1 MKYRLNARKKSILK
15 SMPSWY
21 KNNANT
27 INNVDTAM
35 QFVTMNEHVS
45 GLNKAT
51 EDSILAELMLE
62 RNREILN
69 SFHGIDNGRITPTE
83 EVERENI
90 IELGKTKPYK
100 KSKKLRLTALRNIH
114 EHQGDTLISEMFDLY
129 QTKKAESKEAAEGA
143 LGVTEQQAASKP
155 VVPSKPVTAPT
166 GPMRTEQQAAPEV
179 EQKPTPQ
186 VRRSAR
192 PTQANIASQELS
204 EADQAIIAAAEG
216 QDIGLTQRKQQ
227 PQVEPEVQPQNN
239 DSAKTEH
246 VETNDGIL
254 GADED
259 PFAGGIGGV
268 SSEDVFNEYGGAVE
282 EPTKTSKKPK
292 ESKPKATKTEQAKKD
307 TANAKEEFNEAARNF
322 FNLLEDDTLGFAF
335 DPAAQAEKQ
344 AKIFK
349 AFLTMLGKA
358 FNLGAYKFKE
368 VALNMYE
375 AIGRDR
381 EKLSQHFDAIKGAYS
396 TAYYNMPENVRGKM
410 TTPAEVAEITVD
422 DLFDPQP
429 ADLTEEEVNDAAKD
443 GVIPT
448 PVTPGS
454 VPSDA
459 ISDSEL
465 AEFTENS
472 ELGILNT
479 FHYTPTA
486 NIGETIELGG
496 ARIQFSPNSELPKLF
511 NSSSDKLTYEYSVAP
526 YYDTTLKKTVK
537 WDDPSTYDFA
547 RVGMIITNTEN
558 GKKYWL
564 AMRSPN
570 NIRYLTP
577 EERPEMMQKLR
588 LRRQEIISCL
598 LYTSD
603 AADE

>member
-143 LGVTEQQAASKP
+143 LGVTEQQTASKP

-186 VRRSAR
+186 VRRTAR

-239 DSAKTEH
+239 DSAKTKH
-246 VETNDGIL
+246 VETNDEIL

-282 EPTKTSKKPK
+282 ETTKTSKKPK

-368 VALNMYE
+368 VALNM
-375 AIGRDR
+375 
-381 EKLSQHFDAIKGAYS
+381 
-396 TAYYNMPENVRGKM
+396 
-410 TTPAEVAEITVD
+410 
-422 DLFDPQP
+422 
-429 ADLTEEEVNDAAKD
+429 
-443 GVIPT
+443 
-448 PVTPGS
+448 
-454 VPSDA
+454 
-459 ISDSEL
+459 
-465 AEFTENS
+465 
-472 ELGILNT
+472 
-479 FHYTPTA
+479 
-486 NIGETIELGG
+486 
-496 ARIQFSPNSELPKLF
+496 
-511 NSSSDKLTYEYSVAP
+511 
-526 YYDTTLKKTVK
+526 
-537 WDDPSTYDFA
+537 
-547 RVGMIITNTEN
+547 
-558 GKKYWL
+558 
-564 AMRSPN
+564 
-570 NIRYLTP
+570 
-577 EERPEMMQKLR
+577 
-588 LRRQEIISCL
+588 
-598 LYTSD
+598 
-603 AADE
+603 